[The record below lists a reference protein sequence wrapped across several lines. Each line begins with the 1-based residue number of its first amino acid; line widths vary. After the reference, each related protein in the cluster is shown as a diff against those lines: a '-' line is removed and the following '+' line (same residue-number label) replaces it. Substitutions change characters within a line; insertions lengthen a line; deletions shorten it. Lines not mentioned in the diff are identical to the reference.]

1 MAEIRMT
8 EAKSPSLR
16 VFFYVQHL
24 LGIGHLARASR
35 IASAIAR
42 DGGQVTVVTGGLPV
56 NGFPGNDVTSVTLPP
71 VVASSAGF
79 SGLADQSG
87 NPVDE
92 AFLAH
97 RSALLLEVF
106 RQASPDVV
114 IIEAFPFGRRQMRF
128 ELLPMLDAIA
138 KADPK
143 PKLYSSVRD
152 ILQQQKKPGRD
163 EETVGLLRDHF
174 DGVLVHG
181 DPHFIRL
188 EETFPL
194 TEAIA
199 DKIVYTGLVAPSLP
213 SEPDESFDIIVS
225 AGGGAVG
232 RDLIRTSLEA
242 ASRVALDRRWLLVTG
257 PNLPEQDFADLASDA
272 PGNVELV
279 RFRKDFPSLLRGA
292 ELSISQAGYN
302 TVGDLL
308 VTGCRAILVPF
319 TAGGETE
326 QSVRA
331 ERLEKL
337 GLALTLPEAGLTTDL
352 LVAAV
357 ETALSRPKPHNP
369 DIDLDG
375 AARTSAVLGEA
386 SRKMT

>member
-1 MAEIRMT
+1 MTSADIR
-8 EAKSPSLR
+8 PLR
-16 VFFYVQHL
+16 IFFYVQHL

-35 IASAIAR
+35 IASAMTA
-42 DGGQVTVVTGGLPV
+42 DGCQVTVVTGGIPV
-56 NGFPGNDVTSVTLPP
+56 SGFPGSDVTSVTLPA
-71 VVASSAGF
+71 VVASSSGF

-92 AFLAH
+92 AFLTQ
-97 RSALLLEVF
+97 RRERLLEAF
-106 RQASPDVV
+106 RHAAPDVV
-114 IIEAFPFGRRQMRF
+114 VIEAFPFGRRQMRF
-128 ELLPMLDAIA
+128 ELLPLLDAVA

-143 PKLYSSVRD
+143 PRLYSSVRD

-194 TEAIA
+194 TGSIA
-199 DKIVYTGLVAPSLP
+199 DKIVYTGLVAPALP
-213 SEPDESFDIIVS
+213 PEPVETFDIVVS

-232 RDLIRTSLEA
+232 RDLIRASLEA
-242 ASRVALDRRWLLVTG
+242 ASRVATSHRWLLVTG
-257 PNLPEQDFADLASDA
+257 PNLPEQDFADLTKDA
-272 PGNVELV
+272 PGNVEIV

-337 GLALTLPEAGLTTDL
+337 GLAQALPEAGLTTDL
-352 LVAAV
+352 LVRAV
-357 ETALSRPKPHNP
+357 ETALSRPKPGSA
-369 DIDLDG
+369 DIDLGG
-375 AARTSAVLGEA
+375 AARTSAIIRQIA
-386 SRKMT
+386 

>member
-1 MAEIRMT
+1 MAEIRMRT
-8 EAKSPSLR
+8 SHGSPLR

-35 IASAIAR
+35 IASALAK
-42 DGGQVTVVTGGLPV
+42 DGCKVTVVTGGLPV
-56 NGFPGNDVTSVTLPP
+56 NGFPGADVTSVTLPA

-87 NPVDE
+87 NAAGE
-92 AFLAH
+92 EFLS
-97 RSALLLEVF
+97 RRRDLLLEAF
-106 RQASPDVV
+106 RQAAPDVV

-128 ELLPMLDAIA
+128 ELLPLLDAISE
-138 KADPK
+138 ADPK
-143 PKLYSSVRD
+143 PRLYTSVRD

-181 DPHFIRL
+181 DPHFVRL

-199 DKIVYTGLVAPSLP
+199 DKIVYTGLVAPALP
-213 SEPDESFDIIVS
+213 PEPVETFDIVVS

-232 RDLIRTSLEA
+232 RHLIRASLEA
-242 ASRVALDRRWLLVTG
+242 ASRVASDRRWLLIAG
-257 PNLPEQDFADLASDA
+257 PNLPERDYAELASDA

-308 VTGCRAILVPF
+308 VAGCRAILVPF

-331 ERLEKL
+331 ERLERL
-337 GLALTLPEAGLTTDL
+337 GLALALPEAGLTTDM
-352 LVAAV
+352 LVEAV
-357 ETALSRPKPHNP
+357 KTALSRPKPGKP
-369 DIDLDG
+369 DIDLGG
-375 AARTSAVLGEA
+375 AARTSAILREV
-386 SRKMT
+386 M

>member
-8 EAKSPSLR
+8 GAHSSSLR

-42 DGGQVTVVTGGLPV
+42 DGGQVTVVTGGIPV
-56 NGFPGNDVTSVTLPP
+56 NGFPGGDVTSITLPP

-87 NPVDE
+87 SAVDE

-97 RSALLLEVF
+97 RRDLLLEAF
-106 RQASPDVV
+106 QRAAPDVV

-128 ELLPMLDAIA
+128 ELLPLLDAIA

-143 PKLYSSVRD
+143 PRLYTSVRD
-152 ILQQQKKPGRD
+152 ILQQQKKKGRD
-163 EETVGLLRDHF
+163 EETVALLRDHF

-181 DPHFIRL
+181 DPHFVRL

-194 TEAIA
+194 TELIA
-199 DKIVYTGLVAPSLP
+199 DKIVYTGLVAPTVP
-213 SEPDESFDIIVS
+213 PEPAETFDIVVS

-242 ASRVALDRRWLLVTG
+242 ASRVAIDRRWLLVTG
-257 PNLPEQDFADLASDA
+257 PNLPEQDFADLAKDA
-272 PGNVELV
+272 PVNVEIA

-337 GLALTLPEAGLTTDL
+337 GLALALPEAGLTTDL
-352 LVAAV
+352 LVAAIQ
-357 ETALSRPKPHNP
+357 TSLSQPKPRSP

-375 AARTSAVLGEA
+375 AAKTSAIIREA
-386 SRKMT
+386 

>member
-8 EAKSPSLR
+8 ATHASPLR
-16 VFFYVQHL
+16 IFFYVQHL

-35 IASAIAR
+35 IASAMAK
-42 DGGQVTVVTGGLPV
+42 DGCQVTVVTGGIPV
-56 NGFPGNDVTSVTLPP
+56 NGFPGSDVTSVTLPP

-92 AFLAH
+92 AFLA
-97 RSALLLEVF
+97 RRCELLLEAF
-106 RQASPDVV
+106 RRAEPDVV

-128 ELLPMLDAIA
+128 ELLPLLDAIA
-138 KADPK
+138 KADRK
-143 PKLYSSVRD
+143 PRLYTSVRD

-194 TEAIA
+194 TASIA
-199 DKIVYTGLVAPSLP
+199 DKIAYTGLVAPALP
-213 SEPDESFDIIVS
+213 PEPAESFDMVVS

-232 RDLIRTSLEA
+232 RDLIRASLEA
-242 ASRVALDRRWLLVTG
+242 ASRVAIDRRWLLVTG
-257 PNLPEQDFADLASDA
+257 PNLPEQDFADLAADA
-272 PGNVELV
+272 PENVELV

-308 VTGCRAILVPF
+308 VAGCRAILVPF

-326 QSVRA
+326 QSVRS

-337 GLALTLPEAGLTTDL
+337 GLALALPEAGLTTDL
-352 LVAAV
+352 LVTAV
-357 ETALSRPKPHNP
+357 ETALSRPKPNSP
-369 DIDLDG
+369 DIDLSG
-375 AARTSAVLGEA
+375 AARTSAIVRGA
-386 SRKMT
+386 A

>member
-1 MAEIRMT
+1 MT
-8 EAKSPSLR
+8 ATHASPLR
-16 VFFYVQHL
+16 IFFYVQHL

-35 IASAIAR
+35 IASAMAK
-42 DGGQVTVVTGGLPV
+42 DGCQVTVVTGGIPV
-56 NGFPGNDVTSVTLPP
+56 NGFPGSDVTSVTLPP

-92 AFLAH
+92 AFLA
-97 RSALLLEVF
+97 RRCELLLEAF
-106 RQASPDVV
+106 RRAEPDVV

-128 ELLPMLDAIA
+128 ELLPLLDAIA
-138 KADPK
+138 KADRK
-143 PKLYSSVRD
+143 PRLYTSVRD

-194 TEAIA
+194 TASIA
-199 DKIVYTGLVAPSLP
+199 DKIAYTGLVAPALP
-213 SEPDESFDIIVS
+213 PEPAESFDMVVS

-232 RDLIRTSLEA
+232 RDLIRASLEA
-242 ASRVALDRRWLLVTG
+242 ASRVAIDRRWLLVTG
-257 PNLPEQDFADLASDA
+257 PNLPEQDFADLAADA
-272 PGNVELV
+272 PENVELV

-308 VTGCRAILVPF
+308 VAGCRAILVPF

-326 QSVRA
+326 QSVRS

-337 GLALTLPEAGLTTDL
+337 GLALALPEAGLTTDL
-352 LVAAV
+352 LVTAV
-357 ETALSRPKPHNP
+357 ETALSRPKPNSP
-369 DIDLDG
+369 DIDLSG
-375 AARTSAVLGEA
+375 AARTSAIVRGA
-386 SRKMT
+386 A

>member
-1 MAEIRMT
+1 MT
-8 EAKSPSLR
+8 ASHKSSPR

-35 IASAIAR
+35 IASAMAK
-42 DGGQVTVVTGGLPV
+42 DGCLVTVVTGGVPV
-56 NGFPGNDVTSVTLPP
+56 NGFPGPDVNSVTLPP

-87 NPVDE
+87 KAVGE
-92 AFLAH
+92 EFL
-97 RSALLLEVF
+97 SARRNLLLDAF
-106 RQASPDVV
+106 HTAAPDVV

-128 ELLPMLDAIA
+128 ELLPLLDAIA
-138 KADPK
+138 SAKPK
-143 PKLYSSVRD
+143 PRLYSSVRD

-181 DPHFIRL
+181 DPNFVRL

-194 TEAIA
+194 TAAIS
-199 DKIVYTGLVAPSLP
+199 DKITYTGIVAPPLP
-213 SEPDESFDIIVS
+213 PEPTEIFDIVVS

-232 RDLIRTSLEA
+232 RDLIRASLEA
-242 ASRVALDRRWLLVTG
+242 ASRIAINRRWLLVTG
-257 PNLPEQDFADLASDA
+257 PNLPEQDFATLTADA
-272 PGNVELV
+272 PGNVEVV

-308 VTGCRAILVPF
+308 VTGCRSILVPF

-331 ERLEKL
+331 ERLENL
-337 GLALTLPEAGLTTDL
+337 GLALALPEAGLTTDQ
-352 LVAAV
+352 LVG
-357 ETALSRPKPHNP
+357 TIDKALSQPKPSTL
-369 DIDLDG
+369 DIDLTG
-375 AARTSAVLGEA
+375 TEKTSAIIRQL
-386 SRKMT
+386 

>member
-1 MAEIRMT
+1 MAEIRVT
-8 EAKSPSLR
+8 ASHSPPLR

-35 IASAIAR
+35 IAGALAK
-42 DGGQVTVVTGGLPV
+42 DGCEVTVITGGVPV
-56 NGFPGNDVTSVTLPP
+56 KGFPGADVTSVTLPA

-87 NPVDE
+87 NPVGEEFLSRRRDLLIE
-92 AFLAH
+92 AFG
-97 RSALLLEVF
+97 
-106 RQASPDVV
+106 QAAPDVV

-128 ELLPMLDAIA
+128 ELLPLLDAIA
-138 KADPK
+138 KAEPK
-143 PKLYSSVRD
+143 PRLFSSVRD

-181 DPHFIRL
+181 DPKFVRL

-199 DKIVYTGLVAPSLP
+199 DKIVYTGLVAPDLP
-213 SEPDESFDIIVS
+213 PDPAETFDIVVS

-232 RDLIRTSLEA
+232 RDLIRASLQA
-242 ASRVALDRRWLLVTG
+242 ASRVASDRRWLLIAG
-257 PNLPEQDFADLASDA
+257 PNLPEQDYADLAGDA

-308 VTGCRAILVPF
+308 VAGCRAILVPF

-331 ERLEKL
+331 ERLERL
-337 GLALTLPEAGLTTDL
+337 GLALALPEAGLTTDM
-352 LVAAV
+352 LVEAV
-357 ETALSRPKPHNP
+357 KMALSRPRPNNP
-369 DIDLDG
+369 DIDLGG
-375 AARTSAVLGEA
+375 AARTSAILRAG
-386 SRKMT
+386 R